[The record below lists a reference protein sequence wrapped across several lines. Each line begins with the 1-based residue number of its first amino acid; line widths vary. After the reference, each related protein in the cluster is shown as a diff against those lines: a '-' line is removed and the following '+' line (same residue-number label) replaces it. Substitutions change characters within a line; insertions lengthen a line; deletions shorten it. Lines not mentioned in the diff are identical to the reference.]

1 MESQPLRTVL
11 LLGRPGSGKGTQT
24 GLLAEHLGWKT
35 VSSGNIFRELR
46 NDQSPLGEKVRE
58 TYDTGVLFP
67 GWFPTYFFLDAVL
80 KLEAEQG
87 VICEGFARSVDQAEV
102 FDDALG
108 WLGRKYVVFNLEV
121 SEEEALRRQ
130 LSRHEIDARPSDA
143 VALSLRVKAPIFVTP
158 EVLESNPYLVN
169 SSAIISG
176 LDQIHEKVLAENRT
190 LPEEVEMEWRSFRSL
205 PRGGGRWLKEAE
217 K

>member
-1 MESQPLRTVL
+1 MIRVTVHDVMLRAPQNDPDVEWL
-11 LLGRPGSGKGTQT
+11 PGR
-24 GLLAEHLGWKT
+24 
-35 VSSGNIFRELR
+35 RR
-46 NDQSPLGEKVRE
+46 N
-58 TYDTGVLFP
+58 Y
-67 GWFPTYFFLDAVL
+67 
-80 KLEAEQG
+80 KL
-87 VICEGFARSVDQAEV
+87 GFARVILLKEQSGDRILPIWVSAGEG
-102 FDDALG
+102 DAIAML
-108 WLGRKYVVFNLEV
+108 LEGLSTARPGTFELTAKLLEIAKLQIEKV
-121 SEEEALRRQ
+121 AVTALRENIYYATMWIKIRGKI
-130 LSRHEIDARPSDA
+130 HEIDARPSDA

>member
-130 LSRHEIDARPSDA
+130 LSRHEIDARPDSDSPEKIKNRLHEYSERTQPVLKYFEKKGVLA
-143 VALSLRVKAPIFVTP
+143 QVNGEQTP
-158 EVLESNPYLVN
+158 E
-169 SSAIISG
+169 
-176 LDQIHEKVLAENRT
+176 QIASELYGKLQDFTWTKKV
-190 LPEEVEMEWRSFRSL
+190 
-205 PRGGGRWLKEAE
+205 G
-217 K
+217 